1 MFSPPQCD
9 FDGLI
14 CHPIK
19 SKALTSFSRSA

>member
-14 CHPIK
+14 CYPIK
-19 SKALTSFSRSA
+19 SKVLTSFSCSA